1 MTPDVA
7 LTFLAIF
14 AVAAFAGGF
23 GALAG
28 IGGGIIVVPVLTIFF
43 GIDIRYAIGASII
56 SVIATSSG
64 AAATYIKEN
73 ITNIRVGMFLEIAT
87 TTGALSGAFLGAF
100 LAGPVLFLIFGGLL
114 GLSAFLM
121 WNKRQEDTPKF
132 VQNDEWSARL
142 RLNGVYYDQ
151 ALGREVA
158 YNVRGVPVGL
168 GLMYIAGL
176 TSGLLG
182 IGSGALKVLAMDIA
196 MHLPI
201 KVSSATSNFMIG
213 VTAATSAGVYFAR
226 GQINPYLTAP
236 VALGVLS
243 GSLVGTRLLM
253 RLKGSAIRKVFI
265 VVLVILTVQMLLKG
279 FGINIGG

>member
-1 MTPDVA
+1 MTPDVV
-7 LTFLAIF
+7 LTFVAIF
-14 AVAAFAGGF
+14 AMAAFAGGF

-56 SVIATSSG
+56 AVIATSSG

-132 VQNDEWSARL
+132 VQNDQWSARL
-142 RLNGVYYDQ
+142 HLSGAYYDQ
-151 ALGREVA
+151 ALGREVS
-158 YNVRGVPVGL
+158 YNVRGAPVGL

-226 GQINPYLTAP
+226 GQINPYLAAP
-236 VALGVLS
+236 VALGVLT